1 MAFFVSG
8 AIIGSAVLGAG
19 ASIYASNKQSEAA
32 GNALNFQQHTFDT
45 NQKNMRDAQ
54 GVVRDAQGSV
64 RDAQGTLQPY
74 LDIGKNATYTLGQLT
89 GTGNN
94 GQQDYSSFFKDPS
107 YGFAQQQGEL
117 GIERGANA
125 RGLNLSGG
133 TLKDLASFNSGLA
146 SQQYG
151 NYFNRLMRLAGIGQ
165 NATNTNAGLVGTN
178 ANLVGTNAN
187 LVTGNASNN
196 TTSAGQVGNTMMGQ
210 GQAQASGAVGI
221 ANAANGGVSNS
232 LMAAYMNRNPSGYGT
247 GDAYGGGGAWGG
259 SSANP
264 LPGLNASDY
273 GKGY

>member
-8 AIIGSAVLGAG
+8 AIIGSGLIGAG
-19 ASIYASNKQSEAA
+19 ASIYASNKQSDAA
-32 GNALNFQQHTFDT
+32 GKALDFQKQTFDT
-45 NQKNMRDAQ
+45 NQQNMHA
-54 GVVRDAQGSV
+54 
-64 RDAQGTLQPY
+64 AQGTLQPY
-74 LDIGKNATYTLGQLT
+74 LDVGKNATYTLGQLT
-89 GTGNN
+89 GGGSGNT
-94 GQQDYSSFFKDPS
+94 QPDYSSFFKDPS

-151 NYFNRLMRLAGIGQ
+151 NYFNRLMGLAGIGQ
-165 NATNTNAGLVGTN
+165 NATN
-178 ANLVGTNAN
+178 TNAN

-196 TTSAGQVGNTMMGQ
+196 TAGAGQIGNTIMGQ
-210 GQAQASGAVGI
+210 GQAQASGAVGV
-221 ANAANGGVSNS
+221 ANAANGAVGNS

-259 SSANP
+259 SSSNP

-273 GKGY
+273 GAGY